1 MKTALAALL
10 VIVSSPALA
19 QVSNAPTGRFVVERY
34 TTGTAKIIELHD
46 SMDDVMQTY
55 QVGRRQAVCEGFRV
69 LTGAERGT
77 CVDVRGEVRSSNN
90 GEGRSRP
97 SR

>member
-1 MKTALAALL
+1 MKAAFAALL
-10 VIVSSPALA
+10 VLVSSPAVA

-55 QVGRRQAVCEGFRV
+55 QVGRRGSVCEGFRV
-69 LTGAERGT
+69 LSGTDRGA
-77 CVDVRGEVRSSNN
+77 CVDARVQVRSKEH
-90 GEGRSRP
+90 GERRP
-97 SR
+97 

>member
-1 MKTALAALL
+1 MKTAFAALL
-10 VIVSSPALA
+10 VLASSPAIA

-55 QVGRRQAVCEGFRV
+55 QVGRRGAVCEGFRV
-69 LTGAERGT
+69 LSGTERGA
-77 CVDVRGEVRSSNN
+77 CVDAQVKIRSNEH
-90 GEGRSRP
+90 GKDRSGT